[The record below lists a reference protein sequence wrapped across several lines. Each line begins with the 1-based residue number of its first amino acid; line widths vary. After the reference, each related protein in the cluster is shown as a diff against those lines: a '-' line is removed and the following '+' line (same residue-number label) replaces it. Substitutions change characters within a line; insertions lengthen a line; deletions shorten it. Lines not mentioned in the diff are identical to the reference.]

1 MGDLLER
8 LRAGEVLVGDGAWGT
23 LLMAQGLRPGEPP
36 EAFNLARPEALEE
49 IARRYLEAGADLV
62 TTNTFGGSPARL
74 RQYGLEARTEA
85 VNRAAVEAARRAV
98 GDRAYVSASVGPSG
112 YLLKP
117 YGDADPAEIGA
128 GFERQLSALA
138 AAGADL
144 VCIETMTDL
153 AEAMLAVRA
162 ACQVAPGLPV
172 MATMTFERTRRGFF
186 TVMGVS
192 IEQAVAGLGEAGAD
206 ILGSNCG
213 NGSDVMVEIAREFRA
228 RTGQPVAIQ
237 PNAGLPEA
245 RGGTAVFPEDP
256 AFMAARAR
264 LLLEAGV
271 GIIGGCCGTTPDHVA
286 ALRAVVEQAGGG
298 RGSGRRSGGTGGF
311 ETA

>member
-1 MGDLLER
+1 MNRIADDLKAKR
-8 LRAGEVLVGDGAWGT
+8 VLISDGAWGT
-23 LLMAQGLRPGEPP
+23 LLMAQGLAPGEPP
-36 EAFNLARPEALEE
+36 EVFNLARPEALEE
-49 IARRYLEAGADLV
+49 IARQYLEAGADLV

-85 VNRAAVEAARRAV
+85 VNRAAVEAVRRAV
-98 GDRAYVSASVGPSG
+98 GGRAYVSASVGPSG
-112 YLLKP
+112 HVLRP

-128 GFERQLSALA
+128 GFERQVSALA

-153 AEAMLAVRA
+153 AEAVLAVRA
-162 ACQVAPGLPV
+162 ARKVAPGLPIV
-172 MATMTFERTRRGFF
+172 ATMTFEQTRRGFF

-192 IEQAVAGLGEAGAD
+192 IEQAIGGLGEAGAD
-206 ILGSNCG
+206 VVGSNCG

-228 RTGQPVAIQ
+228 RTGRPVAIQ
-237 PNAGLPEA
+237 PNAGLPRTRDGA
-245 RGGTAVFPEDP
+245 VVFPEDP

-271 GIIGGCCGTTPDHVA
+271 GIVGGCCGTTPDHVR
-286 ALRAVVEQAGGG
+286 ALRAVVDDPG
-298 RGSGRRSGGTGGF
+298 RGSGRRSGD
-311 ETA
+311 TAGPGIP